1 MIAIFRLIFNTPW
14 LMIAILAAGV
24 GVFGFYKGWSI
35 EHEARIAAVVERD
48 AAWQQQIA
56 DANAT
61 AEQKIVVA
69 LAASQAVT
77 QAPSAKKELVILC
90 AKDPSCRK

>member
-1 MIAIFRLIFNTPW
+1 MIAIFRMIFNTPW
-14 LMIAILAAGV
+14 LMIAVLVAGT

-35 EHEARIAAVVERD
+35 EHEARIAAVAERD
-48 AAWQQQIA
+48 TAWQQGIA

-69 LAASQAVT
+69 LAAGQAVQ

-90 AKDPSCRK
+90 AKDPACRK